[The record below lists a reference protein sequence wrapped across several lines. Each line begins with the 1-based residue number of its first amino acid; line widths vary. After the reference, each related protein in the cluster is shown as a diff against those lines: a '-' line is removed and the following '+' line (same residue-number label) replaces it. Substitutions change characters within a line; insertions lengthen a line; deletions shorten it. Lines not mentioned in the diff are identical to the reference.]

1 MTSCLSVSPSQER
14 KSRRE
19 KRPRIFV
26 LTTPIYPTENR
37 PRLNQRTRGK
47 KKTQKRR
54 RNDIF
59 FFAKSL
65 CAQDASCVGRREPSF
80 LPPSNP
86 WSEFASLPP
95 TRIKERR
102 IPINYAR
109 EDFSPKT
116 RRGIVSLALV
126 PSGVTGKRP
135 IFNTSRG
142 REGGGGHEPLFRMP
156 PRGQVERDNITKFS
170 EEFLKNI
177 YRTFGAF

>member
-1 MTSCLSVSPSQER
+1 MCAYAL
-14 KSRRE
+14 
-19 KRPRIFV
+19 
-26 LTTPIYPTENR
+26 
-37 PRLNQRTRGK
+37 RGK
-47 KKTQKRR
+47 KGA
-54 RNDIF
+54 F
-59 FFAKSL
+59 FS
-65 CAQDASCVGRREPSF
+65 P
-80 LPPSNP
+80 PPSNP

-142 REGGGGHEPLFRMP
+142 REGGGGHEPPLFEFC
-156 PRGQVERDNITKFS
+156 PRGQVERDKIAKSSEESLEKRFYENITHVG
-170 EEFLKNI
+170 LL
-177 YRTFGAF
+177 GAFVTF